1 MKILLTFFVL
11 FFSSSVVAELPTS
24 LFGIPLNVSIN
35 NYIEE
40 GDQINTEDSPDSFIE
55 WFYYDNQIK
64 NLIKNSN
71 FENYV
76 IFYDEYDFIVS
87 IMGYKDLEN
96 INVTKCIEQ
105 VNNFST
111 ILKTYYLL
119 KKEFDTNFYRY
130 NWFADYEPL
139 EKHMMVVYSKKVE
152 GVIGI
157 EKYALRLSCEI
168 YKSDIVE
175 NQQQLDGRIILELT
189 KDDWF
194 VKFGN
199 KYDLVSL
206 PDLDSFIL
214 HSEFILQDLSG
225 L

>member
-1 MKILLTFFVL
+1 MKTFLTLFVL

-24 LFGIPLNVSIN
+24 LFGIPLNVSIS
-35 NYIEE
+35 NYIKE
-40 GDQINTEDSPDSFIE
+40 GEQINTDDSSDSFIE
-55 WFYYDNQIK
+55 WVYYDYQIK

-71 FENYV
+71 FDNYA
-76 IFYDEYDFIVS
+76 IFYDEYDFIAN
-87 IMGYKDLEN
+87 IAGYNSLEK

-119 KKEFDTNFYRY
+119 EKEFDTNFYRY
-130 NWFADYEPL
+130 NWFSEYEPL
-139 EKHMMVVYSKKVE
+139 DKYMMIGYAKEIE

-157 EKYALRLSCEI
+157 SKYTLRLACEI

-175 NQQQLDGRIILELT
+175 NQKQLDANFFLELS
-189 KDDWF
+189 KNDWLE
-194 VKFGN
+194 KFGN

-214 HSEFILQDLSG
+214 HSEFILEDLSG